1 MSPHFILVHVVAAL
15 LTVGTASV
23 RADDPTPSAGTSDAG
38 TSDAAGAAGA
48 AANDAPAAPSI
59 EAPPAARS
67 RQVCHMERPVG
78 SNLDQRVCRTEAV
91 TREARD
97 RALESV
103 ERVKEINNGR

>member
-23 RADDPTPSAGTSDAG
+23 RADDPTPPAGMSD
-38 TSDAAGAAGA
+38 AAGA
-48 AANDAPAAPSI
+48 AANDAPAAPSA
-59 EAPPAARS
+59 EAPPEART

-78 SNLDQRVCRTEAV
+78 SNLDQRICRTEAV

>member
-1 MSPHFILVHVVAAL
+1 
-15 LTVGTASV
+15 
-23 RADDPTPSAGTSDAG
+23 
-38 TSDAAGAAGA
+38 
-48 AANDAPAAPSI
+48 
-59 EAPPAARS
+59 
-67 RQVCHMERPVG
+67 MERPVG

>member
-23 RADDPTPSAGTSDAG
+23 RADDPTPSAGTSNAG
-38 TSDAAGAAGA
+38 TSDA
-48 AANDAPAAPSI
+48 AANDAPAAPSA
-59 EAPPAARS
+59 EAPPAART

-97 RALESV
+97 KALESV